1 MKYYLNTFFIYS
13 ILGFIWETLIKYIF
27 FSHMNNGF
35 LYGPWIPIYGFGA
48 CIIIFIMRLIFNRFK
63 LKRIY
68 KIILLFLISSITLTI
83 LEFMGGHLIELLTNK
98 IFWNYSKL
106 KFNIGHYIALEIS
119 LVWGI
124 MSLVITYIIKPI
136 IDKLLKKIPSFI
148 TYLVL
153 LMFIIDLLI
162 TTLNNV

>member
-27 FSHMNNGF
+27 FPHMHNGF
-35 LYGPWIPIYGFGA
+35 LYGPWIPVYGFGA

-83 LEFMGGHLIELLTNK
+83 LEFIGGHLIELLTNK
-98 IFWNYSKL
+98 IFWDYSKL

-119 LVWGI
+119 LIWGI

-136 IDKLLKKIPSFI
+136 IDKLLKKIPSII

-153 LMFIIDLLI
+153 LIFIIDDS
-162 TTLNNV
+162 

>member
-1 MKYYLNTFFIYS
+1 
-13 ILGFIWETLIKYIF
+13 
-27 FSHMNNGF
+27 MNNGF
-35 LYGPWIPIYGFGA
+35 LYGPWVPIYGFGA

-136 IDKLLKKIPSFI
+136 IDKLLKKIPSSI

-153 LMFIIDLLI
+153 LIFMIDLLI

>member
-106 KFNIGHYIALEIS
+106 KFNIGHYTALEIS

-136 IDKLLKKIPSFI
+136 IDKLLKKIPSII

-153 LMFIIDLLI
+153 FIFMIDLVI
-162 TTLNNV
+162 TILNNI